1 MELDRKNGNTKW
13 KKAIDL
19 ELKQIDDY
27 QTFKDIGNA
36 EINAKGQVVNAPEG
50 YKKIRVHLVF
60 AVKHDGR
67 HKARLVA
74 DGHLTRSNTE
84 GAYSG
89 VVSLQSLRIVMFLSE
104 LNALKLWGADID
116 NAYLEAFTEEKIFI
130 VAGPEFGDR
139 KGHILIISKA
149 LYGLRTSGA
158 RWHDRF
164 FDVMRDMGFTPS
176 KNDPDIW
183 MRPSKDGK
191 VYEYIAFYVN
201 DLAIAAKDPAKI
213 CQILRDK
220 FKFKLK
226 GDGLLEYHLGCGY
239 WRDPDG
245 TLVADPKKYIEKMME
260 WYEKEFGEK
269 PKMIKTPLE
278 PGDHLEI
285 DESPECSEKDQ
296 SRYLTMIGQL
306 QWLVDLGRFDVFCA
320 TMTMSKF
327 RPAPREGHI
336 SRLKMRYGYVSEMR
350 TAAICFCTA
359 EPNYDDI
366 KVPQHDWMRTVYGNV
381 KEVIPEDIPEPK
393 GKPVVTT
400 SYVDAN
406 LYHDVVTGKAVTAV
420 LHLLN
425 QTPIDWY
432 SKKQGTVETATFGSE
447 FSAARTASDQIVFI
461 RNTLRYLGVP
471 VKEKSYLFGD
481 NKSVVN
487 NATIATSV
495 LSKRHHA
502 LSYHRNREAVASSFL
517 LFHWID
523 GKKNPADILS
533 KHWTFVSVFPM
544 LKSLL
549 LWRGETK
556 DIKDVPTVGDKD
568 KAN

>member
-1 MELDRKNGNTKW
+1 
-13 KKAIDL
+13 
-19 ELKQIDDY
+19 
-27 QTFKDIGNA
+27 
-36 EINAKGQVVNAPEG
+36 
-50 YKKIRVHLVF
+50 
-60 AVKHDGR
+60 
-67 HKARLVA
+67 
-74 DGHLTRSNTE
+74 
-84 GAYSG
+84 
-89 VVSLQSLRIVMFLSE
+89 MFLSE
-104 LNALKLWGADID
+104 LNALKLWGADIG
-116 NAYLEAFTEEKIFI
+116 NAFLEAFTEEKIFI

-158 RWHDRF
+158 RWHDKL

-191 VYEYIAFYVN
+191 VYEYIAVYVD
-201 DLAIAAKDPAKI
+201 DLAIVAKDPAEI

-226 GDGLLEYHLGCGY
+226 GDGPLEYHLGCGY

-245 TLVADPKKYIEKMME
+245 TLVADPKKYIETMME

-269 PKMIKTPLE
+269 PKKMKTPLE
-278 PGDHLEI
+278 PGDHPEI

-306 QWLVDLGRFDVFCA
+306 QWLVALGRFDVFCA

-336 SRLKMRYGYVSEMR
+336 SRLKRMYGYVSETR
-350 TAAICFCTA
+350 TASIRFCTA
-359 EPNYDDI
+359 EPNYYDI
-366 KVPQHDWMRTVYGNV
+366 EVPQHDWMRTVYGNV

-406 LYHDVVTGKAVTAV
+406 LYHDVVTGKAVTAI

-447 FSAARTASDQIVFI
+447 FSAAKTATDQFVDL
-461 RNTLRYLGVP
+461 RNTLR
-471 VKEKSYLFGD
+471 
-481 NKSVVN
+481 
-487 NATIATSV
+487 
-495 LSKRHHA
+495 
-502 LSYHRNREAVASSFL
+502 
-517 LFHWID
+517 
-523 GKKNPADILS
+523 
-533 KHWTFVSVFPM
+533 
-544 LKSLL
+544 
-549 LWRGETK
+549 
-556 DIKDVPTVGDKD
+556 
-568 KAN
+568 